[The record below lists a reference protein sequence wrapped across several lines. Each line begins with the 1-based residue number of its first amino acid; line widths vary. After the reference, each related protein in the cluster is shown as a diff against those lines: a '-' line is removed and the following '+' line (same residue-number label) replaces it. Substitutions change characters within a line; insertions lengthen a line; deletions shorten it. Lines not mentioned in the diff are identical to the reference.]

1 MMGRASLAAAVFLV
15 ACGAAPPAE
24 PVTPP
29 APEEATPTSDAPSEP
44 SEAQTDD
51 PPPGAG
57 DEAPVESATASG
69 SATLSEAELQLV
81 MQQVL
86 DDPDLERYFHLTK
99 HGRLPLKIHAPD
111 LPEKLKLTKGGHD
124 VKFVDKPNSKK
135 EAVLVFTRIER
146 DGDSA
151 RLRYEY
157 DVEGIRG
164 SAVVYLKGGKW
175 RLGANRVIEK

>member
-1 MMGRASLAAAVFLV
+1 MLGVGLFLF
-15 ACGAAPPAE
+15 ACGGGAPVAEPAMPSEPAVDEANAPAE
-24 PVTPP
+24 PPPETNEAGGEDP
-29 APEEATPTSDAPSEP
+29 APSAS
-44 SEAQTDD
+44 
-51 PPPGAG
+51 G
-57 DEAPVESATASG
+57 DEPAGAASASSTS
-69 SATLSEAELQLV
+69 LSEAELQLV

-86 DDPDLERYFHLTK
+86 DDPDLDRYFHLNK
-99 HGRLPLKIHAPD
+99 PGRLPVKIHAPD

-124 VKFVDKPNSKK
+124 VKFVDKPKSKK
-135 EAVLVFTRIER
+135 DVVLVFTRIER
-146 DGDSA
+146 DGDSV

>member
-24 PVTPP
+24 PVT
-29 APEEATPTSDAPSEP
+29 ATPEEATPTSDAPSEP
-44 SEAQTDD
+44 SEAQADD

-57 DEAPVESATASG
+57 DEAQVEGTSASG
-69 SATLSEAELQLV
+69 NATLSEAELQLV

-86 DDPDLERYFHLTK
+86 DDPDLDRYFHLTK
-99 HGRLPLKIHAPD
+99 QGRLPLKIHAPD

-124 VKFVDKPNSKK
+124 VKFVDKPSSKK